1 MSEHIYKSHNK
12 SLFFYFREVMV
23 KSKIYFLMITLIL
36 GLGFSPA
43 FAQLKLGYVN
53 SQQVLEKFKDALDVK
68 KQLAE
73 LNTQWESEARNMQ
86 REIQKLQEELESQS
100 LLLSDQRKQEKVQ
113 EIQTLGQKYQLFLQ
127 TKWGQQGEGVKKEVE
142 LLQPVYEKINTAIKK
157 IGEAEG
163 YQYIFDVVAGNIL
176 YASDDQ
182 PDLTEKLLA
191 ELNKELAAST
201 TDGK

>member
-1 MSEHIYKSHNK
+1 
-12 SLFFYFREVMV
+12 MV
-23 KSKIYFLMITLIL
+23 KSKIHFLMITLIL

-100 LLLSDQRKQEKVQ
+100 LLLSDQRRQEKVQ

-201 TDGK
+201 TDSK

>member
-1 MSEHIYKSHNK
+1 
-12 SLFFYFREVMV
+12 V

-201 TDGK
+201 TDSK

>member
-1 MSEHIYKSHNK
+1 M
-12 SLFFYFREVMV
+12 
-23 KSKIYFLMITLIL
+23 KSKIYSLMITLIL

-43 FAQLKLGYVN
+43 FAQLKVGYVN
-53 SQQVLEKFKDALDVK
+53 SQQVMEKFKDALDVR

-73 LNTQWESEARNMQ
+73 FNTQWESEARDMQ
-86 REIQKLQEELESQS
+86 KQIQKLQEELESQS

-113 EIQTLGQKYQLFLQ
+113 QIQTLGQQYQLFLQ

-142 LLQPVYEKINTAIKK
+142 LLQPVYEKINAAIKK
-157 IGEAEG
+157 IGQAEG

-182 PDLTEKLLA
+182 PNLTEKLLA

-201 TDGK
+201 ADSK

>member
-1 MSEHIYKSHNK
+1 
-12 SLFFYFREVMV
+12 V
-23 KSKIYFLMITLIL
+23 KSKIYSLMITLIF

-43 FAQLKLGYVN
+43 FAQLKVGYVN
-53 SQQVLEKFKDALDVK
+53 SQQVMEKFKDALDVR

-73 LNTQWESEARNMQ
+73 FNTQWEGEARDMQ
-86 REIQKLQEELESQS
+86 KQIQKLQEELESQS

-113 EIQTLGQKYQLFLQ
+113 QIQTLGQQYQLFLQ

-142 LLQPVYEKINTAIKK
+142 LLQPVYEKINAAIKK
-157 IGEAEG
+157 IGQAEG

-182 PDLTEKLLA
+182 PDLTEKLLL

>member
-1 MSEHIYKSHNK
+1 M
-12 SLFFYFREVMV
+12 
-23 KSKIYFLMITLIL
+23 KSKIYFLIIALIF

-43 FAQLKLGYVN
+43 FAQLKIGYIN
-53 SQQVLEKFKDALDVK
+53 SQKVLEKFKDAIDVK
-68 KQLAE
+68 KQLAD
-73 LNTQWESEARNMQ
+73 LNTQWESEAKDKQ
-86 REIQKLQEELESQS
+86 LEITKLQDQLESQS

-113 EIQTLGQKYQLFLQ
+113 QIQTLGQQYQLFLQ

-157 IGEAEG
+157 IGQAEG

>member
-1 MSEHIYKSHNK
+1 M
-12 SLFFYFREVMV
+12 
-23 KSKIYFLMITLIL
+23 KSKIYSLMITLIL

-43 FAQLKLGYVN
+43 FAQLKVGYVN
-53 SQQVLEKFKDALDVK
+53 SQQVMEKFKDALDVR

-73 LNTQWESEARNMQ
+73 FNTQWESEARDMQ
-86 REIQKLQEELESQS
+86 KQIQKLQEELESQS

-113 EIQTLGQKYQLFLQ
+113 QIQTLGQQYQLFLQ

-142 LLQPVYEKINTAIKK
+142 LLQPVYEKINAAIKK
-157 IGEAEG
+157 IGQAEG

-182 PDLTEKLLA
+182 PDLTEKLLV

>member
-1 MSEHIYKSHNK
+1 M
-12 SLFFYFREVMV
+12 
-23 KSKIYFLMITLIL
+23 KSKIYSLMITLIF

-43 FAQLKLGYVN
+43 FAQLKVGYVN
-53 SQQVLEKFKDALDVK
+53 SQQVMEKFKDALDVR

-73 LNTQWESEARNMQ
+73 FNTQWESEARDMQ
-86 REIQKLQEELESQS
+86 KQIQKLQEELESQS

-113 EIQTLGQKYQLFLQ
+113 QIQTLGQQYQLFLQ

-142 LLQPVYEKINTAIKK
+142 LLQPVYEKINAAIKK
-157 IGEAEG
+157 IGQAEG

-182 PDLTEKLLA
+182 PDLTEKLLV

>member
-1 MSEHIYKSHNK
+1 M
-12 SLFFYFREVMV
+12 
-23 KSKIYFLMITLIL
+23 KSKIHFLMITLIL

-100 LLLSDQRKQEKVQ
+100 LLLSDQRRQEKVQ

-201 TDGK
+201 TDSK

>member
-1 MSEHIYKSHNK
+1 M
-12 SLFFYFREVMV
+12 

-201 TDGK
+201 TDSK

>member
-1 MSEHIYKSHNK
+1 
-12 SLFFYFREVMV
+12 V
-23 KSKIYFLMITLIL
+23 KSKIYSLMITLIL

-43 FAQLKLGYVN
+43 FAQLKVGYVN
-53 SQQVLEKFKDALDVK
+53 SQQVMEKFKDALDVR

-73 LNTQWESEARNMQ
+73 LNTQWEDEARDMQ
-86 REIQKLQEELESQS
+86 KQIQKLQEELESQS

-113 EIQTLGQKYQLFLQ
+113 QIQTLGQQYQLFLQ

-142 LLQPVYEKINTAIKK
+142 LLQPVYEKINAAIKK
-157 IGEAEG
+157 IGQAEG

-182 PDLTEKLLA
+182 PDLTEKLLV

>member
-1 MSEHIYKSHNK
+1 
-12 SLFFYFREVMV
+12 MV
-23 KSKIYFLMITLIL
+23 KSKIHFLMITLIL

-43 FAQLKLGYVN
+43 LAQLKLGYVN

-100 LLLSDQRKQEKVQ
+100 LLLSDQRRQEKVQ

-201 TDGK
+201 TDSK

>member
-1 MSEHIYKSHNK
+1 M
-12 SLFFYFREVMV
+12 
-23 KSKIYFLMITLIL
+23 KSKIYSLMVTLIF

-43 FAQLKLGYVN
+43 FAQLKVGYVN

-73 LNTQWESEARNMQ
+73 LNTQWESEARDMQ
-86 REIQKLQEELESQS
+86 REMQRLQEELESQS

-113 EIQTLGQKYQLFLQ
+113 QMQTLGQKYQLFLQ

-182 PDLTEKLLA
+182 PDLTEKLLT

>member
-1 MSEHIYKSHNK
+1 
-12 SLFFYFREVMV
+12 V
-23 KSKIYFLMITLIL
+23 KSKIYSLMITLIF

-43 FAQLKLGYVN
+43 FAQLKVGYVN
-53 SQQVLEKFKDALDVK
+53 SQQVMEKFKDALDVR

-73 LNTQWESEARNMQ
+73 FNTQWEGEARDMQ
-86 REIQKLQEELESQS
+86 KQIQKLQEELESQS

-113 EIQTLGQKYQLFLQ
+113 QIQTLGQQYQLFLQ

-142 LLQPVYEKINTAIKK
+142 LLQPVYEKINAAIKK
-157 IGEAEG
+157 IGQAEG

-182 PDLTEKLLA
+182 PDLTEKLLT

>member
-1 MSEHIYKSHNK
+1 
-12 SLFFYFREVMV
+12 MV

-36 GLGFSPA
+36 GLGFSPV

>member
-1 MSEHIYKSHNK
+1 M
-12 SLFFYFREVMV
+12 
-23 KSKIYFLMITLIL
+23 KSKIYSLMITLIF

-43 FAQLKLGYVN
+43 FAQLKVGYVN
-53 SQQVLEKFKDALDVK
+53 SQQVMEKFKDALDVR

-73 LNTQWESEARNMQ
+73 FNTQWEGEARDMQ
-86 REIQKLQEELESQS
+86 KQIQKLQEEVESQS

-113 EIQTLGQKYQLFLQ
+113 QIQTLGQQYQLFLQ

-142 LLQPVYEKINTAIKK
+142 LLQPVYEKINAAIKK
-157 IGEAEG
+157 IGQAEG

-182 PDLTEKLLA
+182 PDLTEKLLV

>member
-1 MSEHIYKSHNK
+1 
-12 SLFFYFREVMV
+12 V
-23 KSKIYFLMITLIL
+23 KSKIYSLMITLIF

-43 FAQLKLGYVN
+43 FAQLKVGYVN
-53 SQQVLEKFKDALDVK
+53 SQQVMEKFKDALDVR

-73 LNTQWESEARNMQ
+73 FNTQWESEARDMQ
-86 REIQKLQEELESQS
+86 KQIQKLQEELESQS

-113 EIQTLGQKYQLFLQ
+113 QIQTLGQQYQLFLQ

-142 LLQPVYEKINTAIKK
+142 LLQPVYEKINAAIKK
-157 IGEAEG
+157 IGQAEG

-182 PDLTEKLLA
+182 PDLTEKLLV

>member
-1 MSEHIYKSHNK
+1 
-12 SLFFYFREVMV
+12 V
-23 KSKIYFLMITLIL
+23 KSKIYSLMITLIF

-43 FAQLKLGYVN
+43 FAQLKVGYVN
-53 SQQVLEKFKDALDVK
+53 SQQVMEKFKDALDVR

-73 LNTQWESEARNMQ
+73 FNTQWEGEARDMQ
-86 REIQKLQEELESQS
+86 KQIQKLQEELESQS

-113 EIQTLGQKYQLFLQ
+113 QIQTLGQQYQLFLQ

-142 LLQPVYEKINTAIKK
+142 LLQPVYEKINAAIKK
-157 IGEAEG
+157 IGQAEG

>member
-1 MSEHIYKSHNK
+1 
-12 SLFFYFREVMV
+12 MV

-201 TDGK
+201 TDSK

>member
-1 MSEHIYKSHNK
+1 
-12 SLFFYFREVMV
+12 MV

-53 SQQVLEKFKDALDVK
+53 SQQVVEKFKDALDVK

-100 LLLSDQRKQEKVQ
+100 LLLSDQRRQEKVQ

-201 TDGK
+201 TDSK

>member
-1 MSEHIYKSHNK
+1 
-12 SLFFYFREVMV
+12 MV

>member
-1 MSEHIYKSHNK
+1 M
-12 SLFFYFREVMV
+12 

>member
-1 MSEHIYKSHNK
+1 M
-12 SLFFYFREVMV
+12 
-23 KSKIYFLMITLIL
+23 KSKIYSLMITLIF

-43 FAQLKLGYVN
+43 FAQLKVGYVN

-73 LNTQWESEARNMQ
+73 LNTQWESEARDMQ
-86 REIQKLQEELESQS
+86 REMQRLQEELESQS

-113 EIQTLGQKYQLFLQ
+113 QIQTLGQKYQLFLQ

-176 YASDDQ
+176 YASEDQ

-191 ELNKELAAST
+191 ELNKELAANT

>member
-1 MSEHIYKSHNK
+1 M
-12 SLFFYFREVMV
+12 
-23 KSKIYFLMITLIL
+23 KSKIYSLMITLIF

-43 FAQLKLGYVN
+43 FAQLKVGYVN
-53 SQQVLEKFKDALDVK
+53 SQQVMEKFKDALDVR

-73 LNTQWESEARNMQ
+73 FNTQWEGEARDMQ
-86 REIQKLQEELESQS
+86 KQIQKLQEELESQS

-113 EIQTLGQKYQLFLQ
+113 QIQTLGQQYQLFLQ

-142 LLQPVYEKINTAIKK
+142 LLQPVYEKINAAIKK
-157 IGEAEG
+157 IGQAEG

-176 YASDDQ
+176 FASDDQ
-182 PDLTEKLLA
+182 PDLTEKLLV